1 MRVFSASLHGSTWSF
16 LRVGIVLLEDK
27 SEVVEASER
36 HDNRIHNRVEIVDV
50 HRSNAALI
58 AAAAKSKQLE
68 EDTLLILLAI
78 KINNRR
84 RHGEEETDTNLDC
97 GDDRRVPDLEVPDV
111 GEI

>member
-1 MRVFSASLHGSTWSF
+1 M
-16 LRVGIVLLEDK
+16 GIVLLEDE

-36 HDNRIHNRVEIVDV
+36 HDNRIHNGVEVVDV

-68 EDTLLILLAI
+68 ENTLLILLAI
-78 KINNRR
+78 KNNRR
-84 RHGEEETDTNLDC
+84 RHGEEETDANLDC

>member
-1 MRVFSASLHGSTWSF
+1 M
-16 LRVGIVLLEDK
+16 GIVLLEDE

-36 HDNRIHNRVEIVDV
+36 HDNRIHNGVDV

-78 KINNRR
+78 KNNRR

>member
-78 KINNRR
+78 K
-84 RHGEEETDTNLDC
+84 
-97 GDDRRVPDLEVPDV
+97 
-111 GEI
+111 

>member
-1 MRVFSASLHGSTWSF
+1 M
-16 LRVGIVLLEDK
+16 GIVLLEDE

-36 HDNRIHNRVEIVDV
+36 HDNRIGVEVVDV

-78 KINNRR
+78 KNNRR